1 MLALAQSMEGKVVV
15 TPANISLSRFQS
27 VSIDF
32 NKDGINDFIFAVSA
46 GGYDHSFYGTLVA
59 KPLTGGKVLAGTRGA
74 IGPYASALVQGA
86 NIGPSAHFSSS
97 VARQRIMIERT
108 AGFASGST
116 GHTSFGKW
124 GHVAN
129 HYVGVKFLINGIAH
143 YGWVKMSVGWNGAPT
158 GHITAY
164 AYETT
169 ANKKVG
175 AGVTTGAVA
184 ADSANSRANDGTARV
199 AGPSLG
205 MLALGARGLDLWRRD
220 DIDPRSAQ
228 ATLPRKRA

>member
-1 MLALAQSMEGKVVV
+1 MSRSVSDLSSNNLPEIIDQRLSLYSTAALAAGVGMLALAQSMEGKVVV

-116 GHTSFGKW
+116 GHTS
-124 GHVAN
+124 
-129 HYVGVKFLINGIAH
+129 
-143 YGWVKMSVGWNGAPT
+143 
-158 GHITAY
+158 
-164 AYETT
+164 
-169 ANKKVG
+169 
-175 AGVTTGAVA
+175 
-184 ADSANSRANDGTARV
+184 SANGVMSRTT
-199 AGPSLG
+199 
-205 MLALGARGLDLWRRD
+205 
-220 DIDPRSAQ
+220 
-228 ATLPRKRA
+228 TLE